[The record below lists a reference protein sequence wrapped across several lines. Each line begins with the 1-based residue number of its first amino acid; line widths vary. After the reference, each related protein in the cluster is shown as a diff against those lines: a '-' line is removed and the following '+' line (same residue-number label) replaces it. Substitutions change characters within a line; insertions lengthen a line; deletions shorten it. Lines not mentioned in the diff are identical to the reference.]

1 MDDVE
6 WAGDDG
12 VTCFECDS
20 PGPLHQ
26 HHVIP
31 RSRGGT
37 RTVPLCE
44 DCHGAVHGKDLRTSA
59 LTRDALAAKKA
70 RGERTGQPPF
80 GWQVHHFGPDTAYV
94 PNVQELMICDL
105 IRAIRGDGATWR
117 GVADA
122 MNELGIPTK
131 RGGAWHA
138 NTVRRILNRAA

>member
-94 PNVQELMICDL
+94 PNVPRTDDL
-105 IRAIRGDGATWR
+105 RPNPSHQGRWCNVARRG
-117 GVADA
+117 
-122 MNELGIPTK
+122 
-131 RGGAWHA
+131 
-138 NTVRRILNRAA
+138 RRD